1 MKKSEKIFLTIL
13 ISLGLLA
20 SIVWFLCAR
29 LVEYAWGSSAPL
41 LCYAV
46 GFFCL
51 ALIFIAVIGGNP

>member
-13 ISLGLLA
+13 ISLGLAA
-20 SIVWFLCAR
+20 SIVWFLCGR
-29 LVEYAWGSSAPL
+29 LVESAWGSSAPL

-51 ALIFIAVIGGNP
+51 ALILIAVIGGRP

>member
-13 ISLGLLA
+13 ILLGLL
-20 SIVWFLCAR
+20 SSLVWFLCAN
-29 LVEYAWGSSAPL
+29 LVEQAWGSSAPL

-51 ALIFIAVIGGNP
+51 ALILMAIIEGRP